1 MPLPPI
7 SITDNCREYSIWKFG
22 KGLLRGVLLH
32 RYNKR
37 TNPKP
42 ESRHQITKP

>member
-1 MPLPPI
+1 MSLHLI
-7 SITDNCREYSIWKFG
+7 SITDNCRQYVFGKFG
-22 KGLLRGVLLH
+22 NGLLRGVLLH

-42 ESRHQITKP
+42 EPDKPNPKP